1 MKNKVV
7 FRTHQ
12 LYILFS
18 VFLLVSGS
26 ASISQAKSATTLL
39 ESVLSLK
46 IGMNGYVIGQKLND
60 SQKKHAGK
68 HLVEGAYQDTY
79 KFADNDLFIVVDQKS
94 DRVLALYKQTKDA
107 NRTQLKEM
115 VVELMDLFDAPT
127 TIAHDKI
134 LYWAFNKHG
143 AITEEDFNVAKRI
156 KQTADLGIIATVKLN
171 SELEITPDSQ
181 EKDQKASA
189 ENKEGQT
196 GSIYF
201 IITSDP
207 VVQKF
212 ITSRQ

>member
-12 LYILFS
+12 LYIFFS
-18 VFLLVSGS
+18 VFLLVLGS
-26 ASISQAKSATTLL
+26 VSASQAKTATTLL

-46 IGMNGYVIGQKLND
+46 IGMNGYVIGQRLND
-60 SQKKHAGK
+60 SQKEHAGK

-79 KFADNDLFIVVDQKS
+79 KFADNDLFVVVDQTS
-94 DRVLALYKQTKDA
+94 DRILALYKQKKDA
-107 NRTQLKEM
+107 SKNQLKEM
-115 VVELMDLFDAPT
+115 VVELMGLFDAPT
-127 TIAHDKI
+127 TMAHDKI

-143 AITEEDFNVAKRI
+143 AVTEDDFNVAKKI

-171 SELEITPDSQ
+171 SEMEITPDSQ
-181 EKDQKASA
+181 EGNQETSGDSIA
-189 ENKEGQT
+189 GQT

-207 VVQKF
+207 MVQEF

>member
-18 VFLLVSGS
+18 VFLLVLGS
-26 ASISQAKSATTLL
+26 ISTSQAKTATTLL

-60 SQKKHAGK
+60 SQKERASK
-68 HLVEGAYQDTY
+68 HLVKGAYQDTY
-79 KFADNDLFIVVDQKS
+79 KFADNDLFVVVDQKS
-94 DRVLALYKQTKDA
+94 DRILALYKQKKDA
-107 NRTQLKEM
+107 SKNQLKDM

-143 AITEEDFNVAKRI
+143 AVTEEDFNVAKKI

-171 SELEITPDSQ
+171 SEMAITPDSQ
-181 EKDQKASA
+181 IGDQKTSG
-189 ENKEGQT
+189 ENNEGQT

-207 VVQKF
+207 MVQEF